1 MKQVIEIYGKFLLE
15 AVSVAALVLF
25 LLTGIHDSEGNRG
38 IFQMIGAELP
48 VGSFA
53 DENYI
58 DSEIY
63 GQESRK
69 KMPVIRFETEDI
81 IKKGKQKLSDY
92 IIAEDYAANRLAIRI
107 LCIKDPEQM
116 DITGDYKGDTTE
128 ILFPEAG
135 IYTVTVE
142 AKDDANRKSVNVIKI
157 PVNE

>member
-1 MKQVIEIYGKFLLE
+1 
-15 AVSVAALVLF
+15 
-25 LLTGIHDSEGNRG
+25 
-38 IFQMIGAELP
+38 
-48 VGSFA
+48 
-53 DENYI
+53 
-58 DSEIY
+58 
-63 GQESRK
+63 
-69 KMPVIRFETEDI
+69 MPVIRFEAEDI